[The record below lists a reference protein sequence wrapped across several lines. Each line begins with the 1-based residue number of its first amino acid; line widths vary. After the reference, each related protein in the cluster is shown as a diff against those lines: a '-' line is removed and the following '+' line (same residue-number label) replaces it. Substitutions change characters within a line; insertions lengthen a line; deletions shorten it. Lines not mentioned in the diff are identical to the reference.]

1 MALERT
7 PRPDLDQN
15 TLDGLR
21 AAFTESIYLGRHAD
35 GTHEALGRA
44 AREARDKGIEPERL
58 LITVKD
64 VWYAVPRSPR
74 TTPTDLDFGG
84 REAAG
89 VGEDDPVPHGPRE

>member
-21 AAFTESIYLGRHAD
+21 AAFVESIHLGRHAN
-35 GTHEALGRA
+35 GIHEALARA

-74 TTPTDLDFGG
+74 TTPTDLEHSLLQELIT
-84 REAAG
+84 RCIQEYYA
-89 VGEDDPVPHGPRE
+89 P

>member
-1 MALERT
+1 MSLERT

-21 AAFTESIYLGRHAD
+21 AAFAESLHLGRHAD
-35 GTHEALGRA
+35 GIHDALGRA

-64 VWYAVPRSPR
+64 VWYGVPRSPR
-74 TTPTDLDFGG
+74 TTPTDLEHSLLQELIT
-84 REAAG
+84 RCIQEYYA
-89 VGEDDPVPHGPRE
+89 P